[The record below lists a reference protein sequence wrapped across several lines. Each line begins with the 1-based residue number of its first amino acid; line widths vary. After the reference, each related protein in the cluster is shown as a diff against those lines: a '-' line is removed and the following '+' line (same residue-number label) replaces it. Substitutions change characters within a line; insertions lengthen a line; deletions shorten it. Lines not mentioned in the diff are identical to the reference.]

1 MCPNSALLNLR
12 QFWSTYSTRLLCEP
26 LIQTSG
32 PSSCWKHLWKLSPLT
47 KSKKNPGNYS
57 LLGSGFVQYSIQNTI
72 EIEKGVFSF
81 YQRSGQ
87 CMKAGAFC
95 KAFEHGMGADD
106 SEN

>member
-1 MCPNSALLNLR
+1 
-12 QFWSTYSTRLLCEP
+12 
-26 LIQTSG
+26 
-32 PSSCWKHLWKLSPLT
+32 
-47 KSKKNPGNYS
+47 
-57 LLGSGFVQYSIQNTI
+57 LGSDFVQYSIQNTI

-95 KAFEHGMGADD
+95 KAFEDGMGADD